1 MMCADNWTVLLWNY
15 RPSIHPFVIVRC
27 HFPVSY
33 WICLTPTP
41 FYNGHYFWRS
51 QTNMHAWSLP
61 QPRKWVCLC
70 WLASPYSPVPTV
82 LLLLHIIMSNR
93 NWYSRPSLT
102 YRTTHNTRYWGT
114 LHSSLA
120 AACILRINNAI
131 PHSLRLLKLAIYKSF
146 HTSFTCRSQY
156 SSCYQFLIEVGLVAP
171 LEIEINTHPSL
182 IDN

>member
-1 MMCADNWTVLLWNY
+1 MELSAIDPSVCNRTLSLSCLVLDLPDSHTLLQW
-15 RPSIHPFVIVRC
+15 PLFLEV
-27 HFPVSY
+27 
-33 WICLTPTP
+33 
-41 FYNGHYFWRS
+41 
-51 QTNMHAWSLP
+51 TNQLHAWSLP

-131 PHSLRLLKLAIYKSF
+131 PHSLRLLRLAIYNSF
-146 HTSFTCRSQY
+146 HTSFTCRFQY

>member
-1 MMCADNWTVLLWNY
+1 MVCADNWTVLLWNY
-15 RPSIHPFVIVRC
+15 RPFVIVRC

-51 QTNMHAWSLP
+51 QTNCMHDRSRNPGSGSVSAG
-61 QPRKWVCLC
+61 

-131 PHSLRLLKLAIYKSF
+131 PHSLRLLRLAIYNSF
-146 HTSFTCRSQY
+146 HTSFTCRFQY
-156 SSCYQFLIEVGLVAP
+156 SSCYRFLIEVGLVAP